1 MWWAFCIPLHDLNV
15 KIIMPKKYL
24 TVGFIGTIIV
34 SPLVAYAQTKTLAT
48 LISTIVGYFNIILD
62 LIMGMAV
69 VMFVWYVIQY
79 FIQPNDKRAEGAQY
93 VMWAV
98 VGFFVILSMW
108 GLVNILTN
116 TFNLGNNNPSSWSS
130 ISNLF
135 PSDGGSSGS
144 NSSGSNIFNQGGT
157 PSYNSSPSSNYS
169 SGFTSGSQS
178 NYGTSGGTQGGSSN
192 SISPFGSSGNT
203 GATNYSSGR
212 TGTGNSGSSGNTY
225 GTNSGVNGGVGNS
238 NTGANATTAINNPSN
253 NLNAGGT
260 VSSQSNGVIYYA
272 NGQYYDTKTG
282 INYNSNGQQISSPNY
297 NASTGQY
304 INNSATGSTG
314 NTASGQTTNP
324 PDVSGRIQQM
334 QVSNGCLDTSGN
346 AGPNAGNSTCQNLQ
360 DSLQN
365 NNNIQ
370 SCIGAGVSAA
380 DCTSEYGAGG
390 NSATGSTNPNNSS
403 PDDENSSTYTPGTGG
418 NPGTIYLPSWEYN
431 DMQNGQGSTNV
442 DNSSSGSTDSSS
454 GGSSCT
460 SYDDFGDCIQ

>member
-304 INNSATGSTG
+304 TGSIPGAQIRKNSESPEKGESTSQCG
-314 NTASGQTTNP
+314 GRGGIPPQTP
-324 PDVSGRIQQM
+324 PAAPPAFIV
-334 QVSNGCLDTSGN
+334 
-346 AGPNAGNSTCQNLQ
+346 
-360 DSLQN
+360 
-365 NNNIQ
+365 
-370 SCIGAGVSAA
+370 GVF
-380 DCTSEYGAGG
+380 G
-390 NSATGSTNPNNSS
+390 
-403 PDDENSSTYTPGTGG
+403 
-418 NPGTIYLPSWEYN
+418 
-431 DMQNGQGSTNV
+431 
-442 DNSSSGSTDSSS
+442 
-454 GGSSCT
+454 
-460 SYDDFGDCIQ
+460 DFGHEGEGCPRRKNEGAVAEEWVRTDLLEKFSDFRRIIALRQNTGLFTVI